1 MDPIDL
7 KRRIRWATEFPHV
20 FTIQYPPSRDFFRQ
34 SFRVD
39 LEPHIPEDVESTLLY
54 LHVPFC
60 EAKCHYCNFAVD
72 VRKDARVHRVYVDA
86 LVRQIHGFAAM
97 LPAKA
102 KIPGIDIGG
111 GTPTLLEMEALE
123 KILLALQPFVRRSE
137 TEFPLSIETTPRIA
151 GSQPEKLALLCALG
165 VSRISVGI
173 QSTND
178 ETLASVNRKA
188 QTSLTDLALRSL
200 VTAGFQRT
208 NIDLVFGLPGQTI
221 AHFREDLARVVASG
235 VDSITTYDC
244 LYRGEGRVLPRKVT
258 ACPSMEEYQSFY
270 DLAYEFLH
278 ARGFLAPYGSLNF
291 SRHAGESG
299 TSPYFEGRLLRGL
312 PYVGLGSYASSL
324 LGRYWWFAPYGT
336 AAYVSAVEAGHTLPV
351 MDAYDLPPEERMA
364 KSVLAMLNFGVIRRD
379 YFQQQFGV
387 TLDSAFSAALD
398 AALEREW
405 LVDDGINLRVAPGR
419 FAQLPS
425 IRALFY
431 SVAGMNWVERN
442 GQERLPLMVQPS
454 GV

>member
-1 MDPIDL
+1 MDTLDL
-7 KRRIRWATEFPHV
+7 IRRIRWATDSPHV

-39 LEPHIPEDVESTLLY
+39 FEPTIPSDLEITLLY

-72 VRKDARVHRVYVDA
+72 VRKDARVHRAYVDA
-86 LVRQIHGFAAM
+86 LVRQIDGFASI
-97 LPAKA
+97 LPTNT

-123 KILLALQPFVRRSE
+123 KILLALRPLLKRSE
-137 TEFPLSIETTPRIA
+137 IAHPLSIETTPRIA
-151 GSQPEKLALLCALG
+151 GSQPEKLALLRELG

-208 NIDLVFGLPGQTI
+208 NVDLVFGLPGQTI
-221 AHFREDLARVVASG
+221 AHFQEDLARVVASG

-244 LYRGEGRVLPRKVT
+244 LYRGEGRVLPRKVSEF
-258 ACPSMEEYQSFY
+258 PSMDEYRAFY
-270 DLAYEFLH
+270 EVAYEFLH
-278 ARGFLAPYGSLNF
+278 AQGYFAQYGSLNF
-291 SRHAGESG
+291 SRHFGESG

-312 PYVGLGSYASSL
+312 PYIGLGSYASSL

-336 AAYVSAVEAGHTLPV
+336 AAHISAVEAGHMLPV
-351 MDAYDLPPEERMA
+351 MDAYDLPEEERMA

-379 YFQQQFGV
+379 YFQQQFGE
-387 TLDSAFSAALD
+387 TLDSAFPG
-398 AALEREW
+398 ALEAAISRGW
-405 LVDDGINLRVAPGR
+405 LSDDGSMLRVASGR
-419 FAQLPS
+419 FAQMPS

-431 SVAGMNWVERN
+431 SVKGMNWVE
-442 GQERLPLMVQPS
+442 QEGKRLLLFRPS
-454 GV
+454 S